1 MAYRQYIPFFSYD
14 KEVIV
19 MKKLWTLVL
28 VALMLIV
35 SVAPVAASG
44 RPTGEP
50 PGWSQ
55 ENSGNGGSAGPGN
68 G

>member
-1 MAYRQYIPFFSYD
+1 
-14 KEVIV
+14 

-44 RPTGEP
+44 RGTTGEP

-55 ENSGNGGSAGPGN
+55 VNPGEGGSAGPGN

>member
-1 MAYRQYIPFFSYD
+1 
-14 KEVIV
+14 

-28 VALMLIV
+28 VVLMLIV

-55 ENSGNGGSAGPGN
+55 QNPGNGGSAGPGN